1 MEEENYITI
10 NGTNFFHGLKPFKIG
25 SIIKLIKDPEND
37 YDTEAIQVEIRYAG
51 QVGYVANSPKTVA
64 KGTMSAGRIYDKIM
78 DTDFAKVKFILNNE
92 IIAKVLTKDELKE
105 EKSKE
110 DSDVNF

>member
-92 IIAKVLTKDELKE
+92 IIAKVLTKDELEE

-110 DSDVNF
+110 DSDLNF